1 MITLGYII
9 TLPADILTNI
19 ALLVMPMPL
28 LWKLQMDFWRKVA
41 VTGVFL
47 LGSFAVIGSI
57 VRVPLYHELDLV
69 DVSWAA
75 INPGTWLNV
84 ELAIGIVSACL
95 PLLRPLF
102 TRKFRSRLLSRFSR
116 SGTDGSHRI
125 LNANSNGFAA
135 RSKTLENGGIY
146 TGGGI
151 KRQPK
156 SWYTNT
162 VSTGAGKSE
171 LRTSEEGSQEGMVL
185 MGAIQVRHDLKWEQE
200 DERSMVT

>member
-1 MITLGYII
+1 MVLIRIG
-9 TLPADILTNI
+9 LTFV
-19 ALLVMPMPL
+19 L
-28 LWKLQMDFWRKVA
+28 
-41 VTGVFL
+41 T
-47 LGSFAVIGSI
+47 SAVIGSI

-95 PLLRPLF
+95 PLMRPLF

-116 SGTDGSHRI
+116 SGSDGTHR
-125 LNANSNGFAA
+125 LPDANNNGYAA

-146 TGGGI
+146 TGGGS

-162 VSTGAGKSE
+162 VSSGAGKSE
-171 LRTSEEGSQEGMVL
+171 PRTSEEGSREGMVP
-185 MGAIQVRHDLKWEQE
+185 MGAIQVRHDLQWEQE
-200 DERSMVT
+200 DGRGMET